1 MDKSCD
7 DIPDQVFGAVVETPA
22 SSNNDKPPGVPIE
35 LPPLRPPQNVCP
47 SNSSTAAATNASS
60 PPLFVPTTLI
70 KIPKLLIE
78 KDKRNVTGVEVVMA
92 VLVFIEREES
102 GWEGVINNGK
112 YGEFMTKFSSL
123 MFGPNGQL
131 CQ

>member
-1 MDKSCD
+1 MDTSGD
-7 DIPDQVFGAVVETPA
+7 DIPVQVFGAVVATSA
-22 SSNNDKPPGVPIE
+22 SSNNDPPPGVPIE
-35 LPPLRPPQNVCP
+35 LPPLRPPQNVSP
-47 SNSSTAAATNASS
+47 SNSSTAATNAIS

-92 VLVFIEREES
+92 VLGFIERDES

>member
-1 MDKSCD
+1 MDISDSD
-7 DIPDQVFGAVVETPA
+7 DIPDQVFGAVVAPPA
-22 SSNNDKPPGVPIE
+22 SSNNNPVTTE
-35 LPPLRPPQNVCP
+35 LTPLRPPQDVSP
-47 SNSSTAAATNASS
+47 SNSSNAATNASS

-112 YGEFMTKFSSL
+112 YGEFMNKFSSL

>member
-1 MDKSCD
+1 MDSDD
-7 DIPDQVFGAVVETPA
+7 DIPDQVFGAVVAPSPA
-22 SSNNDKPPGVPIE
+22 SNNNPVTIE
-35 LPPLRPPQNVCP
+35 IPPLRPPQDVSP
-47 SNSSTAAATNASS
+47 SNSSNAATNASS

-70 KIPKLLIE
+70 TIPKLLIK
-78 KDKRNVTGVEVVMA
+78 KDKRNVSDVEVVMA
-92 VLVFIEREES
+92 VLGFIERDES

-112 YGEFMTKFSSL
+112 YGEFTTKFSLL